1 MYIFYKTDIFVE
13 TPKFIARVNN
23 PMNFYEFAS
32 LRFFSFAQPVHY
44 LMHRIWQ
51 VSRVN
56 SENENEDDNRE
67 KPAQN
72 YFYDFY

>member
-1 MYIFYKTDIFVE
+1 MK
-13 TPKFIARVNN
+13 
-23 PMNFYEFAS
+23 
-32 LRFFSFAQPVHY
+32 LLHLGLFSFAQPVHH

-72 YFYDFY
+72 YFYGFY